1 MLLKF
6 QLDIDLDDM
15 VILPGYAPMP
25 VIEVHGSGVVIL
37 WDDIR
42 GVEVKINVP
51 ALMKNLLVIERTQ
64 RHVISQA

>member
-6 QLDIDLDDM
+6 QLEIDLDDM
-15 VILPGYAPMP
+15 VTLPGRKPMR
-25 VIEVHGSGVVIL
+25 VIEICDSGVVTL

-64 RHVISQA
+64 RYVISQA